1 VRSVIAAGRVAGD
14 VFNGHDTHRLASMPT
29 HRLIASSEGLGWR
42 NMYAAV
48 QREAPFD
55 SYLDAV
61 DDHLF
66 VFHLTGSAGIHWSM
80 SERTVDGRVT
90 PGCYDYFPGGRGV
103 GVQLRG
109 SIETMHLYLRSRVV
123 DAAIAEMQVGGER
136 VTLEPVFNGR
146 DPFIIQM
153 AIALRSAL
161 NERSTANQ
169 IYAENLSW
177 ALAAHLVRSSNHAH
191 STDSPAGGLSEDQ
204 LRRVIAYID
213 ANIDSALDV
222 DKLSSAACLHPVYFG
237 RQFKRATNTSPH
249 QFVIERRVERAKRLL
264 ESTRQPIAEVAAAC
278 GFCHQEHLTRVFR
291 ARCGTTPSAYRK
303 LSSRRN

>member
-42 NMYAAV
+42 NLYAVV

-191 STDSPAGGLSEDQ
+191 STDLPISTPISTVPSTSTSYRLPPVST
-204 LRRVIAYID
+204 RCI
-213 ANIDSALDV
+213 
-222 DKLSSAACLHPVYFG
+222 SAANSSGPQIPLRINSSSDAAWNARSGCSNRPV
-237 RQFKRATNTSPH
+237 SP
-249 QFVIERRVERAKRLL
+249 
-264 ESTRQPIAEVAAAC
+264 
-278 GFCHQEHLTRVFR
+278 
-291 ARCGTTPSAYRK
+291 
-303 LSSRRN
+303 SRRWPPPADFATKSI